1 MNELTVN
8 QTGIARTQEVI
19 GAEIRS
25 LTASARTMTM
35 WYYCEIGKRLTEA
48 KELVPHG
55 EWMDFLARET
65 EFSSSSA
72 GRLMQVYKEYGTAE
86 NTNFPTLGNISISN
100 ALRLL
105 AVPEEEREAFAA
117 EVDAEHLTTRE
128 LEDAIKAREAAER
141 ELAQADEAIGN
152 ITERLNEAKT
162 ALEEERDATE
172 GALLKLQEAEI
183 ERDAFRE
190 KLQKQAEKNKEL
202 QKQVR
207 ELESRPVEVAVQEP
221 RQEDVDKAVAEAM
234 AETEKAHAT
243 EIEELKRNKQAEVQR
258 ADKLAEE
265 KKKLA
270 EQLAEVREKLKSAD
284 AGNAGEKAA
293 LTAEVERLKKQIS
306 MGGAEVQAFKMRF
319 EDWQKAYNTMQTA
332 LDMLAPEQRE
342 KCEAAVKAV
351 IAGWTK

>member
-117 EVDAEHLTTRE
+117 EVDAEHISTRE
-128 LEDAIKAREAAER
+128 LEAAIRAREAAER
-141 ELAQADEAIGN
+141 ALEKANAEAGAAIERAEGAEKTVKEYSEENVRLTDELA
-152 ITERLNEAKT
+152 
-162 ALEEERDATE
+162 
-172 GALLKLQEAEI
+172 EAE
-183 ERDAFRE
+183 RRM
-190 KLQKQAEKNKEL
+190 K
-202 QKQVR
+202 
-207 ELESRPVEVAVQEP
+207 ELESRPVDVAVQEP
-221 RQEDVDKAVAEAM
+221 RQEDIDAAVAAAM
-234 AETEKAHAT
+234 AETEKQHAA
-243 EIEELKRNKQAEVQR
+243 EIEELKSTKQAEVRR

-293 LTAEVERLKKQIS
+293 LTAEVERLKKQLS

-319 EDWQKAYNTMQTA
+319 EDWQKAYRTVRLA